1 MNEQNLIPNSQR
13 SPSEVRKNG
22 KKGGIKSG
30 EVRRQRKTQR
40 ELIETYGSAIIK
52 KDGKEIINPISG
64 EPLTYNEQ
72 VALNVLFGAADD
84 DIDYIKLFL
93 ELKGELKNGTTLNQQ
108 INIDGRQ
115 PLSIREARAKL
126 LGKAK
131 DEGDDK

>member
-1 MNEQNLIPNSQR
+1 MNEQNLVPNSQR

-52 KDGKEIINPISG
+52 KDGKEKINPISG

>member
-30 EVRRQRKTQR
+30 VVRRQRKTQR

-52 KDGKEIINPISG
+52 KDGKEKINPISG

-126 LGKAK
+126 LGKSK

>member
-40 ELIETYGSAIIK
+40 ELIETYGSVIIK
-52 KDGKEIINPISG
+52 KDGKEKINPISG

>member
-30 EVRRQRKTQR
+30 EVRRQRKAQR
-40 ELIETYGSAIIK
+40 ELIEIYGSAIIK
-52 KDGKEIINPISG
+52 KDGKEKINPISG
-64 EPLTYNEQ
+64 EPLTYDEQ

-108 INIDGRQ
+108 INIDGRK

>member
-52 KDGKEIINPISG
+52 KDGKEITNPISG
-64 EPLTYNEQ
+64 EPLSYDEQ
-72 VALNVLFGAADD
+72 VALNVLFGAVAN
-84 DIDYIKLFL
+84 DIDFIKLYL

>member
-1 MNEQNLIPNSQR
+1 MNEQNLIANTER
-13 SPSEVRKNG
+13 TPSEIRKRNR
-22 KKGGIKSG
+22 KAGIKSG
-30 EVRRQRKTQR
+30 EVRRQRKSQR

-52 KDGKEIINPISG
+52 KDGKEKINPISG

-93 ELKGELKNGTTLNQQ
+93 ELKGELKNGTTFNQQ
-108 INIDGRQ
+108 INIDGRK